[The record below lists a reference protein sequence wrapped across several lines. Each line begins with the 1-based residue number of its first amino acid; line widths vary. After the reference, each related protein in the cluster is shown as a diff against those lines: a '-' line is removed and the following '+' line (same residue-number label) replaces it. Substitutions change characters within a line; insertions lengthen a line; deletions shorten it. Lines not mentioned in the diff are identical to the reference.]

1 MANLLVYATKGGDT
15 KVVAEYIAEKLDF
28 KAIEA
33 KDLTSDDLT
42 NSQSLILAVST
53 HGDGQ
58 IHAKFDD
65 KLDLLNSTDLNGKKV
80 ALVGVGN
87 QERHPDDFCSGLA
100 AFLPVLKK
108 VNLVGLWGAEGY
120 KFNYSRAF
128 INGKFLG
135 LTIDFK
141 GDSAWQA
148 RADKWIETVK
158 GEF

>member
-1 MANLLVYATKGGDT
+1 MAKLLVYATKGGDT
-15 KVVAEYIAEKLDF
+15 KVVGEYIANKLGF
-28 KAIEA
+28 EAKEA
-33 KDLTSDDLT
+33 KDLTADDLA
-42 NSQSLILAVST
+42 NANALVLAVST

-65 KLDLLNSTDLNGKKV
+65 KLDLLNSTDLGGKKV

-108 VNLVGLWGAEGY
+108 ANLVGLWGAEGY

-141 GDSAWQA
+141 GDKEWQT
-148 RADKWIETVK
+148 RADKWIS
-158 GEF
+158 EFKNEF